1 MRRLLVFIPVALLAV
16 LAWMILFPAGAREQ
30 RADFT
35 FINRGETKT
44 LDLNRISWAQDIRTA
59 YILWEGLYTIDPV
72 RTLQPVLGCAG
83 KVDLS
88 DDQTVFTF
96 HIRPEAKW
104 TNGDDLTADGFVFS
118 WRRML
123 EEPGDYTYLFYYIKG
138 AEEYEKAHQT
148 YLGENGK
155 YLAANPA
162 YRDALAAYHADVRA
176 ALEAA
181 EWDPARAT
189 LPTRPEPPAGSN
201 PPKPAD
207 FSTVGVVAVDA
218 KTLKVTLKHPVPYFP
233 DITAFP
239 PAFPL
244 HEPSMR
250 KFRQIDP
257 NSGAVSY
264 GREFTRPPNLVSN
277 GPFRMHA
284 WAFKRRIRFVK
295 SEHYWERDR
304 VRSNSIDQVS
314 CEEPMSQFLMFHNGS
329 VDWVADI
336 AVAPEVA
343 ADLKAENRPE
353 LNVGPGFGTYFYSI
367 NCQPKLPGGRPNP
380 FADVRVRQAL
390 SMSIDKRPIVDN
402 VTRLGEPV
410 TSNYIP
416 VGVFPGY
423 QSPPGLPYDVK
434 RAQQLM
440 ADAGYPGGKN
450 WPRIRLL
457 YNTGAHHAEVAQ
469 IVRRQWLENLG
480 IDLELEGVEI
490 KIFGERLHNK
500 DYDIARASWIGD
512 YMDASTFTDKYLSG
526 SGNNDSGWINKD
538 YDRLC
543 AEAAIAVDQT
553 ARLKK
558 LHEAEKLLLDE
569 QPIIPMYHYVNADL
583 RRENVHGIKENPRNN
598 VNFRDVYV
606 EE

>member
-1 MRRLLVFIPVALLAV
+1 MRRFLALIPAALLAV
-16 LAWMILFPAGAREQ
+16 LAWMVLFPAGAREQ

-72 RTLQPVLGCAG
+72 RTLQPVLGAAG

-88 DDQTVFTF
+88 EDKTVYTF
-96 HIRPEAKW
+96 HLRPEAKW
-104 TNGDDLTADGFVFS
+104 TNGDNLTADGFVFS

-123 EEPGDYTYLFYYIKG
+123 EEPGDYTYLFYYIRG
-138 AEEYEKAHQT
+138 AEEYEKAFQA
-148 YLGENGK
+148 YLGENAK
-155 YLAANPA
+155 FLKAHPA
-162 YRDALAAYHADVRA
+162 YRDALAAYNAELKKAD
-176 ALEAA
+176 
-181 EWDPARAT
+181 WDPGKVTTPR
-189 LPTRPEPPAGSN
+189 PTPPPGSN
-201 PPKPAD
+201 PPTPPD
-207 FSTVGVVAVDA
+207 FKTVGIEALDN
-218 KTLKVTLKHPVPYFP
+218 KTLRVTLKHPVPYFP

-257 NSGAVSY
+257 NSGATSY
-264 GREFTRPPNLVSN
+264 DREFTRPPNLVSN

-284 WAFKRRIRFVK
+284 WAFKRRIRFEK
-295 SEHYWERDR
+295 SEHYWDRDR
-304 VRSNSIDQVS
+304 VRSNTIDQVS

-343 ADLKAENRPE
+343 ADLKEENRPE
-353 LNVGPGFGTYFYSI
+353 LNSGPGFGTYFYSI
-367 NCQPKLPGGRPNP
+367 NCQPTLPGGRPNP

-390 SMSIDKRPIVDN
+390 SMAIDKRPIVDN

-416 VGVFPGY
+416 VGVFQGY
-423 QSPPGLPYDVK
+423 QSPEGLPYDVK

-440 ADAGYPGGKN
+440 AEAGYPGGKN

-512 YMDASTFTDKYLSG
+512 YMDPSTFTDKYLTG
-526 SGNNDSGWINKD
+526 GGNNDSGWSNKD

-543 AEAAIAVDQT
+543 AEAAVAPDQQ

-558 LHEAEKLLLDE
+558 LHEAEKILLDE

-606 EE
+606 EK